1 MESAS
6 RVELTKLRDSTS
18 DYTGVPET
26 SNVSKAV
33 SYMWNVDT
41 SSFSLVLGR
50 WHRARGRGLTRW
62 LP

>member
-33 SYMWNVDT
+33 SYM
-41 SSFSLVLGR
+41 
-50 WHRARGRGLTRW
+50 
-62 LP
+62 